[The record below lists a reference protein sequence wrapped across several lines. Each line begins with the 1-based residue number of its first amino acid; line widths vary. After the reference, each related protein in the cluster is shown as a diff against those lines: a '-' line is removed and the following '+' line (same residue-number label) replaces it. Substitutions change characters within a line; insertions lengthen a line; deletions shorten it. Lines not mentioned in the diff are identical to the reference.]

1 MHNRILSQSSILTG
15 TCGVLII
22 ILPFLCYLY
31 RNAFSDYVP
40 IFVSSMSICLI
51 LIVHA
56 ANSHIGSRIRITVLD
71 LLVAAYLTWGVFNL
85 WLIRPDWPS
94 LRFWS
99 EWIFLVCTYLA
110 ARLFFTDRQKVL
122 AGFIVISGVAQSLWG
137 IMQAIRVLPPGH
149 EYFAATGA
157 FPNPGP
163 WGGYVSISLISCIM
177 TIIDA
182 KKGKN
187 TQVFL
192 YPIAGILCLAL
203 FLSDSRA
210 SWIASIAVLLYLSW
224 DRLRLGVSFSNKY
237 RIIVA
242 TFIAILFA
250 AGSYGLYRYKKESA
264 EGRML
269 IWKSC
274 VELVSEKF
282 WTGHGIGIFPILYMD
297 AQAHYVA
304 KHPES
309 RFNMSATNNTQAF
322 NEIIHTTAEQGI
334 IGAIVLLSVIG
345 TAFYYGRHQWTG
357 PVLIGLTTFSLF
369 SYPADIL
376 PLKLFFPLLVG
387 STRSPT
393 IAAIRFGKFH
403 FIIAIA
409 LLISIFIFTI
419 RAYRIYNVSFTQ
431 LHNPIPRISSYD
443 KMKYDQHF
451 MLCYAKQLYNRRQYH
466 TFITIEQDLSRQITS
481 YDILYDLGN
490 ACYRLGKFSRVVE
503 YYEKA
508 HRMIPTRIAPLY
520 RIFTIYRSE
529 GCNAEAQEKAH
540 QIIDLPVKISNSETL
555 RAKSQAKTFLN
566 EHRPDE
572 EQ

>member
-1 MHNRILSQSSILTG
+1 
-15 TCGVLII
+15 
-22 ILPFLCYLY
+22 
-31 RNAFSDYVP
+31 
-40 IFVSSMSICLI
+40 
-51 LIVHA
+51 
-56 ANSHIGSRIRITVLD
+56 
-71 LLVAAYLTWGVFNL
+71 
-85 WLIRPDWPS
+85 
-94 LRFWS
+94 
-99 EWIFLVCTYLA
+99 
-110 ARLFFTDRQKVL
+110 
-122 AGFIVISGVAQSLWG
+122 
-137 IMQAIRVLPPGH
+137 
-149 EYFAATGA
+149 
-157 FPNPGP
+157 
-163 WGGYVSISLISCIM
+163 
-177 TIIDA
+177 
-182 KKGKN
+182 
-187 TQVFL
+187 
-192 YPIAGILCLAL
+192 
-203 FLSDSRA
+203 
-210 SWIASIAVLLYLSW
+210 
-224 DRLRLGVSFSNKY
+224 
-237 RIIVA
+237 
-242 TFIAILFA
+242 
-250 AGSYGLYRYKKESA
+250 
-264 EGRML
+264 ML

-282 WTGHGIGIFPILYMD
+282 WTGHGIGTFPVLYMD

-304 KHPES
+304 EHPES

-345 TAFYYGRHQWTG
+345 TAFYYGRRQWTG

-490 ACYRLGKFSRVVE
+490 ACYRLGKFSRAVE